1 MIIKELHLRNIA
13 SIETADIDFSK
24 DLKDGVTGD
33 PASVFLISG
42 DTGAGKS
49 VILDGIA
56 MALYKT
62 TPRLSGVANKKQN
75 SFSDNNGESI
85 SIGSIEQ
92 YTRLGIS
99 AKDESYSEL
108 VFEGNDGREYR
119 AKLSLGMTIG
129 RDDKK
134 LKYREVKWMLDSAGK
149 SFTTVTDI
157 EEAIKDAVGLSFE
170 QFARMAMLAQG
181 QFAAFLTG
189 EKKERE
195 TILERLTNTAHFSD
209 YGEAITILFKKAENE
224 KDAAKKVFD
233 AESAHALSP
242 EKLAELNK
250 EKEDAEAKKK
260 EIDKEIVTNQGKI
273 DQVNRIEDN
282 RKVIE
287 NASKKMEELE
297 EKMQGNEFKNAV
309 TITKDWDATHEQRQN
324 LAMKKKAEADKGKA
338 VGEEN
343 ALGETFTRLSADLAY
358 KKAEATAMA
367 DKLKQQEQWL
377 NDRKDRDTLYTNAGA
392 VDVKIGNYITTKNAI
407 ETNQKKAAVENGK
420 TEGLKNSYEDAQKAA
435 VTANNAVNDK
445 QAEIDGLKK
454 QRDNL
459 NPVQTNDDL
468 IAANEKKT
476 LLTSIQTAA
485 QNLEEAKTAAS
496 ELENRIKSDEA
507 ALSKLDEAK
516 KNAQEAFEK
525 ANKDYEDS
533 KNIHDT
539 MKTSVED
546 TFIVLRKKLVEEH
559 ADTCPLCGQHISDIR
574 LDDEFNTIL
583 KPLKKKQEEARKAFY
598 EANAANEDAKKT
610 YNTDWGK
617 LKTQKENLEKE
628 KSDVEKKE
636 KALNANASKAGLDTT
651 KDLKTQI
658 AAAIKAVEEQIKGL
672 NARQQEAEE
681 IQKDINKLLEE
692 KKPLDKEKSEAD
704 GREREAKTA
713 VENNAAEIQRL
724 SNDIAKLTKELDKL
738 TKEIAGEMGIAYPN
752 WKIDT
757 ENARIALMQ
766 DANEYNGKKESLN
779 KSQSALKLL
788 QKDIKNIEG
797 QRNSVIEKHHD
808 WDVIAEPLPYQS
820 QDILG
825 DWTKLVGDVQSTATK
840 IEGFNTTIE
849 ECATKLNSY
858 YTASG
863 KSETDLDAISAKSNE
878 IEGLKKSIKET
889 EAELKSRHD
898 AIETANKQ
906 IAKSMKELGVEKE
919 EDIPTK
925 EMLEEEKEKLK
936 EENDAVVGTLS
947 RIDEQL
953 QADDRNKQRI
963 NEVKAKLEAA
973 QKVFDKWNKL
983 NSLFGGHRMR
993 TLVQTYILR
1002 PLLNNA
1008 NIYLSKITDRY
1019 TLTCSEDN
1027 EQLSILVLDRYNKN
1041 QVRSV
1046 TLLSGGEKFM
1056 VSLALSLA
1064 LSSLNRPDM
1073 NVNILFIDEGF
1084 GTLDEKNLDSVMQT
1098 LERLQEIAGE
1108 SQRRV
1113 GIISHREELDERIP
1127 VQIQV
1132 LKKGEGRSIVKI
1144 KN

>member
-1 MIIKELHLRNIA
+1 
-13 SIETADIDFSK
+13 
-24 DLKDGVTGD
+24 
-33 PASVFLISG
+33 
-42 DTGAGKS
+42 
-49 VILDGIA
+49 
-56 MALYKT
+56 
-62 TPRLSGVANKKQN
+62 
-75 SFSDNNGESI
+75 ESI

-309 TITKDWDATHEQRQN
+309 TITKDWEDTHEHRQN

-343 ALGETFTRLSADLAY
+343 ALGETFTRLSADLAD

-367 DKLKQQEQWL
+367 AELKQQEQWL
-377 NDRKDRDTLYTNAGA
+377 NDRKDRDTLYTNASA
-392 VDVKIGNYITTKNAI
+392 VDVKIGNYIKTKEEITDN
-407 ETNQKKAAVENGK
+407 TKKCELEKGK
-420 TEGLKNSYEDAQKAA
+420 TDGLKKSYEDAQKAA
-435 VTANNAVNDK
+435 ADATKAVNDK
-445 QAEIDGLKK
+445 QAEVDKLTANRQK
-454 QRDNL
+454 L
-459 NPVQTNDDL
+459 NPDKTNKE
-468 IAANEKKT
+468 IATANDKKT
-476 LLTSIQTAA
+476 LLVGINTDS
-485 QNLEEAKTAAS
+485 QNLEESKTAAS
-496 ELENRIKSDEA
+496 ELEKKIKLDEA
-507 ALSKLDEAK
+507 ALSKLDDAK
-516 KNAQEAFEK
+516 KKAQEAFDK
-525 ANKDYEDS
+525 ANKVYDDS
-533 KNIHDT
+533 KSILDT
-539 MKTSVED
+539 MQTSVED
-546 TFIVLRKKLVEEH
+546 TFIVLRKKLVDEH
-559 ADTCPLCGQHISDIR
+559 ADTCPLCGQQIKTIQ
-574 LDDEFNTIL
+574 LDDEFDAIL
-583 KPLKKKQEEARKAFY
+583 EPLRKKQEEAKAVLDK
-598 EANAANEDAKKT
+598 ATKARDDAKSKYDT
-610 YNTDWGK
+610 ASGELN
-617 LKTQKENLEKE
+617 TQKKNLTKA

-658 AAAIKAVEEQIKGL
+658 AAAIKAVEEQIEGL
-672 NARQQEAEE
+672 NARRKRAVN
-681 IQKDINKLLEE
+681 IQNDIDKLLEE

-724 SNDIAKLTKELDKL
+724 SNDITKLTKELKKL
-738 TKEIAGEMGIAYPN
+738 TEEIAAEMGIAYPN
-752 WKIDT
+752 WTIDT
-757 ENARIALMQ
+757 ENTRIALKQ

-840 IEGFNTTIE
+840 IEGFNTTVE

-858 YTASG
+858 YKASG

-936 EENDAVVGTLS
+936 EENDAVVGTL
-947 RIDEQL
+947 
-953 QADDRNKQRI
+953 
-963 NEVKAKLEAA
+963 
-973 QKVFDKWNKL
+973 
-983 NSLFGGHRMR
+983 
-993 TLVQTYILR
+993 
-1002 PLLNNA
+1002 
-1008 NIYLSKITDRY
+1008 
-1019 TLTCSEDN
+1019 
-1027 EQLSILVLDRYNKN
+1027 
-1041 QVRSV
+1041 
-1046 TLLSGGEKFM
+1046 
-1056 VSLALSLA
+1056 
-1064 LSSLNRPDM
+1064 
-1073 NVNILFIDEGF
+1073 
-1084 GTLDEKNLDSVMQT
+1084 
-1098 LERLQEIAGE
+1098 
-1108 SQRRV
+1108 
-1113 GIISHREELDERIP
+1113 
-1127 VQIQV
+1127 
-1132 LKKGEGRSIVKI
+1132 
-1144 KN
+1144 